1 MGAGTLA
8 PNLALGKAARL
19 PSYLPGQTRAVG
31 PPTGVPY
38 TAKCSGECGGEAFK
52 PNHSASGSGPAKPKS
67 VKQAEYQTQAHRR
80 LWAAAAPGEGQVRGG
95 GGGCVLNRDA
105 PSHVEE
111 ELAPFKCQREGQ
123 RKRHCCAINSRSR
136 WTPGLKRS
144 RRVGTPP
151 PNMQST
157 SRPTARRSRS
167 LVDGGL
173 DLPSS
178 VAMGLQY
185 HVPPRR

>member
-38 TAKCSGECGGEAFK
+38 TAKCSGECGGGEAFK

-80 LWAAAAPGEGQVRGG
+80 LWAAAAPSEGQVRGG
-95 GGGCVLNRDA
+95 AVSSTGMHLAMSKKNLPPSSANERASASDIAVQSTLVAGGRQASNALD
-105 PSHVEE
+105 
-111 ELAPFKCQREGQ
+111 ELAP
-123 RKRHCCAINSRSR
+123 
-136 WTPGLKRS
+136 
-144 RRVGTPP
+144 PP
-151 PNMQST
+151 PKMQST